1 MIPLAPSAGAAPA
14 NAISKNLVICADG
27 TGNSF
32 DTNESNVVRLVK
44 CLELGRVDEQLVF
57 YDQGVGTRP
66 SSARAARAFRDAS
79 HRPGLTVLDEPTFG
93 WWPATTIARILGLGF
108 GYGLKENIRQ
118 MYEALAGAYV
128 SDERTPI
135 FLFGFSRGAF
145 TVRALAAF
153 ICRCGLL
160 PPDRLAYFPA
170 AYEAF
175 FEERHRE
182 RMMPDAR
189 RAFDARVARFRH
201 DNGARDCGIRFLGIW
216 DTVKS
221 YGFIYPKSLPHLRH
235 NPDVGAVRHA
245 AALNERRSYYQFTSW
260 GGVDHPLYLDTHP
273 GETEDVKEVWFAGSH
288 SDVGG
293 GHPAPTNGL
302 ARPPF
307 EWMIREAQNFGL
319 RVSLTALD
327 HEIKRFGTD
336 LAVNESLYGP
346 WWIAELLPR
355 FELENIPFPGQ
366 RVLKWGSTG
375 ARDPLDVK
383 RNGRI
388 FVHASACDTYGPVG
402 LEFTRDAGTP
412 IERVETAPADAA
424 G

>member
-1 MIPLAPSAGAAPA
+1 MSPVPPGSGAAPEE
-14 NAISKNLVICADG
+14 AIEKNLVVCADG

-32 DTNESNVVRLVK
+32 DTNESNVARLVK

-66 SSARAARAFRDAS
+66 SSARAARAFKDAS

-93 WWPATTIARILGLGF
+93 WWPATTIARVLGLGF

-118 MYEALAGAYV
+118 LYEALAGAYV

-160 PPDRLAYFPA
+160 PRDRLACFPM

-182 RMMPDAR
+182 RMTPDAR
-189 RAFDARVARFRH
+189 HAFDARVARFRH

-235 NPDVGAVRHA
+235 NPGVGTVRHA
-245 AALNERRSYYQFTSW
+245 VALHERRSYYQLTSW
-260 GGVDHPLYLDTHP
+260 GGVDHPLYEDTHP
-273 GETEDVKEVWFAGSH
+273 GDSTDVKEVWFAGSH

-293 GHPAPTNGL
+293 GFSPPRNGL
-302 ARPPF
+302 ARAPF
-307 EWMIREAQNFGL
+307 EWMVRQAQGYGL
-319 RVSLTALD
+319 HVSGAGLD
-327 HEIKRFGTD
+327 GVLKEFGTE
-336 LAVNESLYGP
+336 LALNESLRGG

-366 RVLKWGSTG
+366 RVLRWGSTG
-375 ARDPLDVK
+375 ARDPLSVQ
-383 RNGRI
+383 RGTRVS
-388 FVHASACDTYGPVG
+388 VHATAVDWHQTADLP
-402 LEFTRDAGTP
+402 FIPAGNVR
-412 IERVETAPADAA
+412 IERP
-424 G
+424 